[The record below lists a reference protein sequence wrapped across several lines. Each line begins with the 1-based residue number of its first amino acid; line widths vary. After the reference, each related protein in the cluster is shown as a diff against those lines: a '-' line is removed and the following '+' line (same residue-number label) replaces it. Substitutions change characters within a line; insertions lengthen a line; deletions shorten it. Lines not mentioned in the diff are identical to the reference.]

1 MSQTTSLDELPIG
14 NQAEGNIQL
23 EAREKNVKI
32 DNAVKQLQQ
41 ERDADIPPASGAPSG
56 APPSGGAPPG
66 AEKQQN
72 MNQFVTGL
80 QQAAAS
86 GALNLPSR
94 DIPQQQSHI
103 TTDPGIQ
110 ANFIPGET
118 GDDYIGAAQTN
129 EEIIRRNAQRQNND
143 DRLDDLYSD
152 LQVPILLAVIY
163 FVFQLPFIR
172 KNMLKVLPALFHKDG
187 NPNIYGYVIN
197 SIAFASAYYAL
208 NRGVSYFSL

>member
-1 MSQTTSLDELPIG
+1 MSQTTSLDDLPIG

-23 EAREKNVKI
+23 ETREKNVKI
-32 DNAVKQLQQ
+32 DNAVKQLQE
-41 ERDADIPPASGAPSG
+41 ERDADIPPASSAP
-56 APPSGGAPPG
+56 PPG
-66 AEKQQN
+66 AQKQEN
-72 MNQFVTGL
+72 MNQFVTGI

-94 DIPQQQSHI
+94 DIPQQQNHI

-110 ANFIPGET
+110 ANFVPGAT
-118 GDDYIGAAQTN
+118 GEDYIGAAQSN
-129 EEIIRRNAQRQNND
+129 EEIIRRNAQKQKND

-172 KNMLKVLPALFHKDG
+172 KNLLKVLPALFHKDG
-187 NPNIYGYVIN
+187 NPNIYGYVVN
-197 SIAFASAYYAL
+197 SIAFAGAYYAL
-208 NRGVSYFSL
+208 NRGVTYFSL

>member
-14 NQAEGNIQL
+14 NQGEGNIQL

-41 ERDADIPPASGAPSG
+41 ERDADIPPASSAPSG
-56 APPSGGAPPG
+56 AAPPG

-72 MNQFVTGL
+72 MNQFVTGI
-80 QQAAAS
+80 QQAAAA
-86 GALNLPSR
+86 GALDLPSR

-103 TTDPGIQ
+103 TTDPGVQ

-118 GDDYIGAAQTN
+118 GGDYIGAAQTN
-129 EEIIRRNAQRQNND
+129 EEIIRRNAKKQKSD

-163 FVFQLPFIR
+163 FVFQLPFVR

-197 SIAFASAYYAL
+197 SVAFAAAYYAL